1 MRRPTRDSTP
11 RSTAEQGADNF
22 GQVPNLQAGA
32 RDRPLKMV
40 LKRNVLQ
47 AYTRS
52 ASDFVRP
59 GSAAGKDRREMF
71 GAYTPRP
78 CR

>member
-52 ASDFVRP
+52 ASDFVRQ
-59 GSAAGKDRREMF
+59 GCAGKDRREKF
-71 GAYTPRP
+71 GVYP
-78 CR
+78 